1 MKKKVVIIGGG
12 LAGLSAGIF
21 LKDADKNNKLD
32 ISLYEGSPKFG
43 GRAYSFFDE
52 KNQVWLDNGQHIL
65 AGWYKDTLD
74 YLKITGSL
82 NKLNFQNKLEINFYD
97 KGGKKVKL
105 DCPKIFAPLN
115 IFFGLFGYEPLSLKD
130 KLRFLKILK
139 LINREKYSD
148 EYLKKKTVQE
158 LLNELK
164 QSQNAVKY
172 FWEPFLLAVFN
183 TKIDKINASVF
194 VNVLAEGFSK
204 INSANLLI
212 PDVDLSK
219 LLINEAAEYL
229 KSNDVGVENNNR
241 VNNLNIQND
250 NVIGIETEKGTI
262 ENFDY
267 VVSAVPFFRFKE
279 LFDKNEFARYFD
291 YNFELKHSSIV
302 SVHLFFEDEIN
313 ESVLKNNSFGM
324 SGLLGTN
331 TQWIFK
337 RNNKHLSLV
346 ISGADFLEYNGKR
359 VIDMNVD
366 EIFEMCKSE
375 LSECL
380 SGFNSLKIKDYKVL
394 KEKRATFVP
403 DIDSEKFRYNPETKI
418 KNLLLA
424 GDWTNTGLPS
434 TIESA
439 IRSGRKTAG
448 LIINKV
454 YNKNLF

>member
-12 LAGLSAGIF
+12 LAGLSAGVF
-21 LKDADKNNKLD
+21 LKEADKDNEIE

-43 GRAYSFFDE
+43 GRAYSFYDE

-82 NKLNFQNKLEINFYD
+82 NKLNFQNKLEINFYE
-97 KGGKKVKL
+97 KNGKNVKL
-105 DCPKIFAPLN
+105 DCPKILAPLN
-115 IFFGLFGYEPLSLKD
+115 MFFGFFRYEPLSSKD
-130 KLRFLKILK
+130 KLIFLKILK
-139 LINREKYSD
+139 LINREKYPD
-148 EYLKKKTVQE
+148 EHLKKKTVQE

-164 QSQNAVKY
+164 QSENAVKY

-219 LLINEAAEYL
+219 LLINKAIEYL
-229 KSNDVGVENNNR
+229 KKKNTVVEDNNR
-241 VNNLNIQND
+241 VSNLNIQND
-250 NVIGIETEKGTI
+250 NIMSIDTEKGTI

-267 VVSAVPFFRFKE
+267 VVSAVPFFRFRE
-279 LFDKNEFARYFD
+279 MFDENDFAKYFD
-291 YNFELKHSSIV
+291 HDFELKHSSIV

-313 ESVLKNNSFGM
+313 ENVLKNNSFGM

-331 TQWIFK
+331 TQWVFK

-346 ISGADFLEYNGKR
+346 ISGADFLELNSKK
-359 VIDMNVD
+359 VIDMNAD
-366 EIFEMCKSE
+366 EIFEMCKNE

-380 SGFNSLKIKDYKVL
+380 KGFNSLNIKDYKVV
-394 KEKRATFVP
+394 KEKRATFIP
-403 DIDSEKFRYNPETKI
+403 DVNSERFRYNAETKI
-418 KNLLLA
+418 KNLFLA

-439 IRSGRKTAG
+439 VRSGRKAAE
-448 LIINKV
+448 LV
-454 YNKNLF
+454 LSRV